1 MNVYE
6 KWSVNGTFG
15 TRRFWRRTPRLN
27 RRGGAVENVSYNETI
42 TIMHYDAERVA
53 ETFRVFC

>member
-1 MNVYE
+1 MNVHE

-15 TRRFWRRTPRLN
+15 TRRFWRRTPRLD

-42 TIMHYDAERVA
+42 TIIHYDA